1 MNTTER
7 IDYMAG
13 HSKWHNIKNRKGAV
27 DSQRSKIFG
36 DLAKHIRK
44 AVKEGGSGDP
54 QFNPTLRT
62 FLDKARMANMPRE
75 KIQKAIDKGSGKS
88 ASGVTIQEVL
98 YEAFG
103 PYGEAY
109 LVQAVTDNPNRS
121 SSEMKFIFS
130 RHGGSISGPGS
141 ARHLFER
148 TDGAEYRVSMPLELS
163 SEQLEA
169 VQTLIATLL
178 DHEDVEDVYCTA
190 KIDLEQNS

>member
-1 MNTTER
+1 
-7 IDYMAG
+7 MAG

-27 DSQRSKIFG
+27 DSQRSKVFG

-62 FLDKARMANMPRE
+62 FLDKARLANMPRE
-75 KIQKAIDKGSGKS
+75 KIQKAIDKGLGKS
-88 ASGVTIQEVL
+88 ATGATIQEVL

-103 PYGEAY
+103 PFGEAY

-130 RHGGSISGPGS
+130 RHGGAIAGPGS
-141 ARHLFER
+141 ARYLFER
-148 TDGAEYRVSMPLELS
+148 IEGAEFRATLPLELTPD
-163 SEQLEA
+163 QLGS
-169 VQTLIATLL
+169 VQILIDTLL
-178 DHEDVEDVYCTA
+178 EHEDVEDVYTSA
-190 KIDLEQNS
+190 KLELESKP

>member
-1 MNTTER
+1 
-7 IDYMAG
+7 MAG
-13 HSKWHNIKNRKGAV
+13 HSKWNNIKNRKGAV
-27 DSQRSKIFG
+27 DIQRSKVFG
-36 DLAKHIRK
+36 DLAKYIRK
-44 AVKEGGSGDP
+44 AVKEGGSSDP

-62 FLDKARMANMPRE
+62 FLDKARMANMPKE

-103 PYGEAY
+103 PNGEAY

-130 RHGGSISGPGS
+130 RHGGSLSGPGS

-148 TDGAEYRVSMPLELS
+148 IGGSMDYRPMMPLPLTS
-163 SEQLEA
+163 DQAEA
-169 VQTLIATLL
+169 VQILIDTLL
-178 DHEDVEDVYCTA
+178 AHEDVEDVFCSA
-190 KIDLEQNS
+190 QLESESDHEA

>member
-1 MNTTER
+1 MS
-7 IDYMAG
+7 G
-13 HSKWHNIKNRKGAV
+13 HSKWNNIKNRKGAV

-62 FLDKARMANMPRE
+62 LLDKARSANMPKD

-88 ASGVTIQEVL
+88 ANGASIQEVL

-103 PYGEAY
+103 ANGEAY
-109 LVQAVTDNPNRS
+109 LVQAVTDNPNRT

-130 RHGGSISGPGS
+130 RNGGSLAGPGS
-141 ARHLFER
+141 ARYLFER
-148 TDGAEYRVSMPLELS
+148 SDSGDFAPTMVLPLDEGQLSQVGA
-163 SEQLEA
+163 
-169 VQTLIATLL
+169 LIETLL
-178 DHEDVEDVYCTA
+178 EHEDVEDVYCSA
-190 KIDLEQNS
+190 LEQAKEDD